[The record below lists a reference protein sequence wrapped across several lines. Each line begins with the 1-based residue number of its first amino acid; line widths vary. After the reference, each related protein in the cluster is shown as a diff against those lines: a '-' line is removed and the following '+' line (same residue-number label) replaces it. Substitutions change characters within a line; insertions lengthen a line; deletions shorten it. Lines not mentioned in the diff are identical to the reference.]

1 MNLRRIILSILLS
14 CSVISLSGCVVES
27 TSEGLSERATKMPI
41 NKELGEMFNVLQ
53 GEYADIDKERIDKI
67 SKEISNGDIDTIKMV
82 MKDPNSFEPPILF
95 AYSEQVFKSG
105 NFDVAMFWYYTAQLR
120 ARSDANKSLDKS
132 VHKGVTGLS
141 VRYGSV
147 IGKYALENQT
157 KLKDVMKNVIEWD
170 KISERSYNP
179 KWVALLGDEAK
190 FSSVIRFVSPNKY
203 KTINDEVRK
212 GWEAGFE
219 TAMKQL
225 KEKEDSK

>member
-1 MNLRRIILSILLS
+1 MNLKRIILSILLS
-14 CSVISLSGCVVES
+14 FFVISLSGCVVES
-27 TSEGLSERATKMPI
+27 TSEGVSERAMKMPI
-41 NKELGEMFNVLQ
+41 NKELDEMFSVLQ

-147 IGKYALENQT
+147 IGKYALEN
-157 KLKDVMKNVIEWD
+157 KSILKDVMKNVIEWD
-170 KISERSYNP
+170 KISERNYDP

-190 FSSVIRFVSPNKY
+190 FSSVIRFVSPEKY

-225 KEKEDSK
+225 KEKEDNK